1 MVTPQEVLKEY
12 LNGINQV
19 LANNPPKEDENE
31 LNRIK
36 RMFSSSISSID
47 LMLRNGKHTT
57 KVTGILES
65 NIDVLDLEVFRLN
78 KKITQQ
84 RERIAKL
91 ANKVYSYK
99 RRLKKA
105 GLLNNNDVDVFDD
118 KAEFLLTI

>member
-1 MVTPQEVLKEY
+1 MTTPQEVLKEY